1 MVQEGGGLV
10 GIYWIDDGRKA
21 QIVVWLMKD
30 ETSLVGGYEW
40 RMGRRRRVVI
50 LLGGIG
56 HLIRVVQWGK
66 GKVRN
71 LLEGSCIPSRLVY

>member
-40 RMGRRRRVVI
+40 RIGKKKASSYPFGRNRT
-50 LLGGIG
+50 
-56 HLIRVVQWGK
+56 
-66 GKVRN
+66 
-71 LLEGSCIPSRLVY
+71 PY